1 MNVEKGL
8 VVKASAG
15 RDSNAYF
22 AVLESDEKFA
32 LIADGKTRRIEKPK
46 RKNIRHL
53 KPTGKKICL
62 DGITN
67 KQLKKALSE
76 FNRIIQSES
85 GGK

>member
-1 MNVEKGL
+1 VNVEKGL

-22 AVLESDEKFA
+22 VVLESDEKFA
-32 LIADGKTRRIEKPK
+32 VIADGKTRRLEKPK

-53 KPTGKKICL
+53 KPTGKTICL
-62 DGITN
+62 DEITN

-76 FNRIIQSES
+76 FKRITQSES